1 MTNGFKQVAKCATD
15 VGRLGALGAD
25 LSRQYGQLASDA
37 TGAAAATSNA
47 DVSVRIR
54 SGVQELG
61 RACLELVKAGGTCQ
75 MAPQG
80 DTFAQRDVADS
91 ARHVSEK
98 VLVTDFSVHI
108 SLTLDFLYC
117 RSLLELHCL
126 SAYL

>member
-1 MTNGFKQVAKCATD
+1 MSQVAKSATD

-47 DVSVRIR
+47 DVSTRIR

-61 RACLELVKAGGTCQ
+61 RACLELVKAGGACQ

-98 VLVTDFSVHI
+98 VHIIDFSYFGFC
-108 SLTLDFLYC
+108 LMLNFLRVSC
-117 RSLLELHCL
+117 F
-126 SAYL
+126 SAL

>member
-1 MTNGFKQVAKCATD
+1 MSQVAKSATD

-47 DVSVRIR
+47 DVSTRIR

-61 RACLELVKAGGTCQ
+61 RACLELVKAGGACQ

-98 VLVTDFSVHI
+98 VLIIDINFS
-108 SLTLDFLYC
+108 LDFVY
-117 RSLLELHCL
+117 S
-126 SAYL
+126 

>member
-1 MTNGFKQVAKCATD
+1 MSQVAKSATD
-15 VGRLGALGAD
+15 VARLGALGAD
-25 LSRQYGQLASDA
+25 LSRQYGQLAADA

-47 DVSVRIR
+47 DVSSRIC

-61 RACLELVKAGGTCQ
+61 RACLELVKAGGACQ

-98 VLVTDFSVHI
+98 VIARNVLIASFNANINFS
-108 SLTLDFLYC
+108 LG
-117 RSLLELHCL
+117 CL
-126 SAYL
+126 ILSTFKPC